1 MSRDQI
7 IRDTAYAIWE
17 AEGKPEGRAAEHWR
31 QAEAR
36 IDQSLKGNKAA
47 AGAEVTKSAA
57 GKPRAKAPAKAG
69 AAALPKTGITEPA
82 KGTADGTAGSPAA
95 KRPAGRASRAKS

>member
-36 IDQSLKGNKAA
+36 IDQSLKGNRGTPSESQSAKPAGRKPKPKAPLKAA
-47 AGAEVTKSAA
+47 ATAM
-57 GKPRAKAPAKAG
+57 
-69 AAALPKTGITEPA
+69 PKTGAE
-82 KGTADGTAGSPAA
+82 AA
-95 KRPAGRASRAKS
+95 ASERQWEASGKRTPSRPSKAKS

>member
-36 IDQSLKGNKAA
+36 IDQSLMATKDAPPESQSTKPASGKPNPKAPLKAA
-47 AGAEVTKSAA
+47 ATAM
-57 GKPRAKAPAKAG
+57 
-69 AAALPKTGITEPA
+69 PKTGAEAAASKA
-82 KGTADGTAGSPAA
+82 KGSEASG
-95 KRPAGRASRAKS
+95 KRTTSRPSKAKS